1 MNEYEVQALAIVNEW
16 NAMTGAEQHAL
27 CRNCVLK
34 AIRGGR
40 KLAHGDELD
49 DAINNTYIDVRKRL
63 ADPGKLA
70 RNIKEREGQGLGDSL
85 PGIVSRTVKTFL
97 QREIDREELEQAIIS
112 DTTICQHPAKSTAF
126 SRPSLEPP
134 PQRKPPRSEPL

>member
-1 MNEYEVQALAIVNEW
+1 MNEYEVKALAIIDEW
-16 NAMTGAEQHAL
+16 NAKTGAEQHAL

-63 ADPGKLA
+63 ADPGK
-70 RNIKEREGQGLGDSL
+70 
-85 PGIVSRTVKTFL
+85 PF
-97 QREIDREELEQAIIS
+97 
-112 DTTICQHPAKSTAF
+112 
-126 SRPSLEPP
+126 
-134 PQRKPPRSEPL
+134 